1 MARRKKATLIT
12 CILTS
17 ILSSVWLGW
26 CLLHQSYP
34 DTKNLDSA
42 YQKVLSAKAGEKTI
56 LIFHKPG
63 CSRCEG
69 AKKDVQRI
77 IQDFKHKDKELNFV
91 VINVDQAKAKPF
103 MNHFSVGRYPYFI
116 VLNGQQ
122 EKGEFS
128 AVQYAIIKK
137 KLELNLQEETA

>member
-1 MARRKKATLIT
+1 MTRNKKATLISF
-12 CILTS
+12 ILIS
-17 ILSSVWLGW
+17 MLGSVWLGW
-26 CLLHQSYP
+26 GLLHQSYP
-34 DTKNLDSA
+34 DTKNLDNA

-63 CSRCEG
+63 CARCEG
-69 AKKDVQRI
+69 AKKDVQKI
-77 IQDFKHKDKELNFV
+77 IQDFKNKDKGLHFV
-91 VINVDQAKAKPF
+91 VINVDQEKAKPF
-103 MNHFSVGRYPYFI
+103 MNRFSVGQYPYFM

-122 EKGEFS
+122 EKGAFS